1 MPYKIQVHTPRQIAL
16 FRFDGAVTV
25 KEAKQ
30 AFLDYVEMPD
40 FNPDFVMLS
49 DARTVTQIDAAFTQI
64 LSNLFGLSRPL
75 SKFSSGAL
83 SVVMVSDDTVF
94 GSARMLEQALD
105 YISKI
110 KLRICVTEASAMQ
123 MCGQSG
129 QSFDALWQETYVP

>member
-1 MPYKIQVHTPRQIAL
+1 MPYKIQIHTPREIAL

-30 AFLDYVEMPD
+30 AFLDYVDLPG

-49 DARTVTQIDAAFTQI
+49 DARAVTQIDAGFTQI
-64 LSNLFGLSRPL
+64 LTSLFGLSRPL

-83 SVVMVSDDTVF
+83 SVVLVGSDTVF

-105 YISKI
+105 YVSKI
-110 KLRICVTEASAMQ
+110 KLRICDAEPAAME
-123 MCGQSG
+123 MCSQKGET
-129 QSFDALWQETYVP
+129 FEALWQEACAR